1 MQKFVYRFKAL
12 LLALALPFA
21 LWQTA
26 NAQLLCDVD
35 VVYQQS
41 PGNNLVYFGAVTLG
55 DSSCFSQN
63 STFTWSFGDGS
74 SGTGQYPTHTY
85 NQPGWYGV
93 CVSAT
98 RANGQVVTDCD
109 TIIIND
115 TIINS
120 CNGSV
125 NFSFNQVS
133 GANGTFQFYN
143 TSDFSIAQCISGNSG
158 FIWSF
163 GDGTGDQTAG
173 PAGTTHTYA
182 NPGTYVVCLKTF
194 SAQGQPLEVCQ
205 TVVYSNGIS
214 NIYIGGM
221 ILADNSCLQ
230 SWVRV
235 ELIGLNNNTYKVDSI
250 YGGADSCYYNFS
262 VQTTPGAPSESYIIR
277 ATPLIN
283 TDYLST
289 YFGDAIFWSDATVLQ
304 PTQNQWNL
312 TINLVPAAN
321 IAPGLGLLTG
331 TINGNGATVT
341 TTFNGN
347 PITTTFD
354 VTASRVIILNAQGQP
369 VGFAFANAD
378 GTFSFPNLPEG
389 NYQMRVDN
397 PKVPSQSVPF
407 SITGSASSVNVTMN
421 TTASGI
427 TTVTS
432 NSKTLKGSALSA
444 FPNPATET
452 ISLSGVSGS
461 VEILNAKGQIVM
473 KSSDVKNI
481 NISNLSS
488 GLYTIKGLNDRQE
501 TVTTRFVKK

>member
-1 MQKFVYRFKAL
+1 MQKFVSGFKAI

-21 LWQTA
+21 LSQTA
-26 NAQLLCDVD
+26 NAQLLCGVNI
-35 VVYQQS
+35 VYQQN
-41 PGNNLVYFGAVTLG
+41 PANNMVYLGAVTLG

-93 CVSAT
+93 CVSAIT
-98 RANGQVVTDCD
+98 ASGQTVIDCD
-109 TIIIND
+109 TIIIED
-115 TIINS
+115 TTVNN
-120 CNGSV
+120 CMGSV
-125 NFSFNQVS
+125 NFSFTPIP
-133 GANGTFQFYN
+133 GTIGTFQFSN
-143 TSDFSIAQCISGNSG
+143 NSNFSIAQCITGNTQ

-163 GDGTGDQTAG
+163 GDGTSASTFGTAG
-173 PAGTTHTYA
+173 VNHTYTSNGA
-182 NPGTYVVCLKTF
+182 YTACLK
-194 SAQGQPLEVCQ
+194 ANILGGNPVEICY
-205 TVVYSNGIS
+205 TVVVGSLPGFINL
-214 NIYIGGM
+214 GGM
-221 ILADNSCLQ
+221 ILADNACLQ
-230 SWVRV
+230 SPVRV
-235 ELIGLNNNTYKVDSI
+235 ELIGMNSNTYKVDSI
-250 YGGADSCYYNFS
+250 NGGADSCFYNFS

-312 TINLVPAAN
+312 AINLVPAAN

-331 TINGNGATVT
+331 TINGNGTTVT
-341 TTFNGN
+341 STFNGN

-354 VTASRVIILNAQGQP
+354 VTASRVIILNSQGQP

-378 GTFSFPNLPEG
+378 GTFSFPDLPVG

-407 SITGSASSVNVTMN
+407 SITANATSVNVTMSA
-421 TTASGI
+421 TGSGI

-432 NSKTLKGSALSA
+432 NSKALKGSSISA

>member
-1 MQKFVYRFKAL
+1 M
-12 LLALALPFA
+12 
-21 LWQTA
+21 
-26 NAQLLCDVD
+26 
-35 VVYQQS
+35 
-41 PGNNLVYFGAVTLG
+41 
-55 DSSCFSQN
+55 
-63 STFTWSFGDGS
+63 
-74 SGTGQYPTHTY
+74 
-85 NQPGWYGV
+85 
-93 CVSAT
+93 
-98 RANGQVVTDCD
+98 
-109 TIIIND
+109 
-115 TIINS
+115 
-120 CNGSV
+120 
-125 NFSFNQVS
+125 
-133 GANGTFQFYN
+133 
-143 TSDFSIAQCISGNSG
+143 
-158 FIWSF
+158 
-163 GDGTGDQTAG
+163 
-173 PAGTTHTYA
+173 
-182 NPGTYVVCLKTF
+182 VCLKAISF
-194 SAQGQPLEVCQ
+194 QGQPIEVCQ
-205 TVVYSNGIS
+205 TVVFSNGIS
-214 NIYIGGM
+214 NIYIGGFVH
-221 ILADNSCLQ
+221 ADNSCLQ
-230 SWVRV
+230 SPIRV
-235 ELIGLNNNTYKVDSI
+235 ELIGLNNNIYKVDSI
-250 YGGADSCYYNFS
+250 NGGADSCYYNFS
-262 VQTTPGAPSESYIIR
+262 VQTAPGAPSESYIIR

-407 SITGSASSVNVTMN
+407 SFTGSASSVNVTMN
-421 TTASGI
+421 TTGSGI

-461 VEILNAKGQIVM
+461 VEILNTKGQIVM